1 MGRVSTRVRTLLQV
15 NTQVLKPGAGLEV
28 TRRSRSLFEGGPATY
43 LTICTS
49 LTSSQDTDHETKPTS
64 VRPPPVQASPH
75 KSLHAAGYHQ
85 IRPAMADSS
94 DPTWSTSGNQIPTL
108 SISTTDGVNEARPQI
123 AQRVRRRNRII
134 SSCLE
139 CRRRK
144 LKCDRGQPC
153 TNCVKASRQC
163 LFISPSFDAA
173 AQAKLAEVKEKMGI
187 LERSLEADLAQSNRA
202 RTEPLSAYNDF
213 GSTPRGESYS
223 GDEEEEDIKD
233 LESSAY
239 VREDA
244 AYYED
249 EEGDDSIVDLG
260 VVLGKLRITE
270 RIGGLVRPKF
280 GDEVSSQTHCLNRAD
295 AALSSN
301 KR

>member
-1 MGRVSTRVRTLLQV
+1 MVGSLLSITAHQHTTLEIKCWIRSYSESSAV
-15 NTQVLKPGAGLEV
+15 I
-28 TRRSRSLFEGGPATY
+28 RRWTCSIY
-43 LTICTS
+43 NYICAL
-49 LTSSQDTDHETKPTS
+49 LTSSQGSDHETEPTS
-64 VRPPPVQASPH
+64 VRPPFGQASPH

-94 DPTWSTSGNQIPTL
+94 DPTWSTSGTQVPTL
-108 SISTTDGVNEARPQI
+108 TKSTTDSVNEARPQI

-134 SSCLE
+134 TSCLE

-173 AQAKLAEVKEKMGI
+173 AQAKLAEMKEKMGI
-187 LERSLEADLAQSNRA
+187 LERSLEVDLAQSNRA
-202 RTEPLSAYNDF
+202 RTGSLSAHDDS
-213 GSTPRGESYS
+213 GTTPREEGYS
-223 GDEEEEDIKD
+223 GDEEEEEDIKD
-233 LESSAY
+233 LESSSY

-280 GDEVSSQTHCLNRAD
+280 GDEVSSQKYCLN
-295 AALSSN
+295 
-301 KR
+301 